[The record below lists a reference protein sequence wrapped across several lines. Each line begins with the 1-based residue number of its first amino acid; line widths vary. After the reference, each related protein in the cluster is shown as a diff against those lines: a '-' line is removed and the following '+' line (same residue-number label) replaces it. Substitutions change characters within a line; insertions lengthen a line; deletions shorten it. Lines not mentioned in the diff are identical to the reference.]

1 MFRRLHI
8 AVLFVVVSFGPWSAQ
23 PVAAQT
29 ESATPIADTV
39 AAVAPVQFANPDQ
52 VAGQAPR
59 DLRRAPNP
67 SSTDALLVALQATT
81 IAAQALDIHST
92 FKALDH
98 GAVEANPL
106 MSGLVQNKAAFI
118 GVKAGLTAGFMLATH
133 KMAKRNKVGAILTAA
148 AVNSVY
154 LVVAHHNYKVARSL
168 Q

>member
-1 MFRRLHI
+1 MFRRLNI
-8 AVLFVVVSFGPWSAQ
+8 ALLFVVASFSPWSSQ

-29 ESATPIADTV
+29 DSATPIADTL
-39 AAVAPVQFANPDQ
+39 AAVATGQFANPEHVAAQ
-52 VAGQAPR
+52 VPR
-59 DLRRAPNP
+59 DLRRPSNP

-92 FKALDH
+92 FKAVDH

-118 GVKAGLTAGFMLATH
+118 GVKAGLTAGFMYATH
-133 KMAKRNKVGAILTAA
+133 KMSKRNKVGAILTAA

-154 LVVAHHNYKVARSL
+154 LIVAHHNYKVARSL